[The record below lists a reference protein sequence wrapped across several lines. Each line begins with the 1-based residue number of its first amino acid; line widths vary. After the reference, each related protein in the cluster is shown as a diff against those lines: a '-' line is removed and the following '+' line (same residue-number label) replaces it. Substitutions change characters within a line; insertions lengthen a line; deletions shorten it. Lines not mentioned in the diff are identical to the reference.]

1 MRLIRFGCLLSHGER
16 AGKMA
21 DYDFSMP
28 YPPTLNTMWAV
39 FRGRKIL
46 SKKGRL
52 YRDQAINHLREI
64 GLYEE
69 EIKSKLSVSM
79 VINPPTLRKYDIDNF
94 CKAPFD
100 ALSHAG
106 FWLDDEQ
113 VYSLIIK
120 KGEKTKGGNIQLKI
134 DLID

>member
-1 MRLIRFGCLLSHGER
+1 
-16 AGKMA
+16 MA

-52 YRDQAINHLREI
+52 YRERAISHLKEV

-69 EIKSKLSVSM
+69 GVETKLSVHM

-113 VYSLIIK
+113 VFKLSIS
-120 KGEKTKGGNIQLKI
+120 KGEKVKGGRIDLKI
-134 DLID
+134 NRL

>member
-1 MRLIRFGCLLSHGER
+1 
-16 AGKMA
+16 MA
-21 DYDFSMP
+21 DYEFSMP

-52 YRDQAINHLREI
+52 YRERAISHLKEV
-64 GLYEE
+64 GLYGEG
-69 EIKSKLSVSM
+69 IKSKLSVSM
-79 VINPPTLRKYDIDNF
+79 VINPPTLRRYDIDNF

-113 VYSLIIK
+113 ICSLNIK
-120 KGEKTKGGNIQLKI
+120 KGQKTKGGNIKLKI
-134 DLID
+134 TIVE